1 MSLQTLPANI
11 LGTALTARGVIRAGE
26 ELQKYYQNEQK
37 FNAVHSRNNLF
48 DSQRLL
54 PNLTDNI
61 DVRRKDKK
69 IALSN
74 LSI

>member
-11 LGTALTARGVIRAGE
+11 LGTTLTGREVIRAGE

>member
-11 LGTALTARGVIRAGE
+11 LGTALTGRGVIRAGE